1 MSGDYFLDTNIFI
14 YQLEKLD
21 VDKFEVARS
30 LIAEGLVAQSA
41 IISFQVVQECINI
54 SLKKAEIKLSHQD
67 ITTYM
72 EDVLMPLCQV
82 LPSKSLYAKAIA
94 LQARYKYGFNDS
106 LIIAAALEAD
116 CKVLYSEDLQDGQVI
131 DGLTFKNP
139 FVLA

>member
-1 MSGDYFLDTNIFI
+1 MSGDYFLDTNLFI

-21 VDKFEVARS
+21 ETKFNVARQ
-30 LIAEGLVAQSA
+30 LISEGLVAQSA
-41 IISFQVVQECINI
+41 VISFQVVQECINI

-82 LPSKSLYAKAIA
+82 LPSKSLYAKAIV
-94 LQARYKYGFNDS
+94 LQARYKYGFYDS

-131 DGLTFKNP
+131 DGLAIKNP
-139 FVLA
+139 FALE